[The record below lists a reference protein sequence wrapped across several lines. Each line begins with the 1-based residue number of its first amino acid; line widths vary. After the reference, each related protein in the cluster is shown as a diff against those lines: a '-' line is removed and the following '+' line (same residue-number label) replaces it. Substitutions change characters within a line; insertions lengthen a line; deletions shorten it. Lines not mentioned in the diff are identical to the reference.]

1 MKIIFLI
8 LGLCFFCLEAN
19 AEAGICVN
27 TGQIAVGLE
36 NSEMWIGLSK
46 HMSITAAEGD
56 FKGFCEWNRMDRA
69 TGSLSR
75 KSGSGVNRDKSMT
88 EYRMKKI
95 EGNRDQAASALL
107 DSDDDFISLADP
119 WMTSMM
125 GHPDLKERSG
135 LGSHF
140 QRVCMI
146 KLGCRSSLLKAFK
159 DKDLRGNSFIP
170 SYKTKGPLNVS
181 QAEIIG
187 ACGFLNP
194 MATISCASASNK
206 LIKWVEIHE
215 HKKTQ
220 ITAVPLIKETL
231 ADERLTP
238 ALHRTVIKLY
248 ERFENGQ
255 IEKEASIFS
264 DLTEELKK
272 EGLSDEESKKQA
284 VKILGAISS
293 GGPNFARRI
302 DFEEVA
308 SFPNSCRDGKS
319 CNLNGIFMQALAEGM
334 PHADTLMMQAGHPS
348 VYSLPAGAGF
358 PCDIGKSYHFW
369 ATAAWTDRL
378 MDEGYSAS
386 AARAAVYASHL
397 GYHLRDGGDLRS
409 NSLLAIPRYGSV
421 ENGIRLDLNL
431 AAAGTSFGA
440 KLTSSGPVSLKMK
453 EGFLETL
460 KEGNTSEATDSQV
473 PFERSPSNVYE
484 WTNRVSAKTAFGF
497 YP

>member
-1 MKIIFLI
+1 MKIIFIL
-8 LGLCFFCLEAN
+8 LGLCFLCLEAKAQGN
-19 AEAGICVN
+19 ICVN

-75 KSGSGVNRDKSMT
+75 KGGEAARIESMT

-95 EGNRDQAASALL
+95 EGDRDQAASALL
-107 DSDDDFISLADP
+107 GTEDNFMSLADP

-125 GHPDLKERSG
+125 GHPELKARSG
-135 LGSHF
+135 HGTFF
-140 QRVCMI
+140 QRVCMV
-146 KLGCRSSLLKAFK
+146 KEGCRSSLIKAFK
-159 DKDLRGNSFIP
+159 DKDLRGNYFIP
-170 SYKTKGPLNVS
+170 DYKTKGPINVS
-181 QAEIIG
+181 QTEIIG

-194 MATISCASASNK
+194 LATISCASASNK
-206 LIKWVEIHE
+206 LIKWVEIHQ
-215 HKKTQ
+215 HKNTQ

-248 ERFENGQ
+248 ERFETGK

-272 EGLSDEESKKQA
+272 EGLSSEEAKKQA

-302 DFEEVA
+302 NFDEVA
-308 SFPNSCRDGKS
+308 SFPDSCRDGKS

-386 AARAAVYASHL
+386 AARAAVYSSHL
-397 GYHLRDGGDLRS
+397 GYHLRDAQDIRS
-409 NSLLAIPRYGSV
+409 NSLLSMPRYGSV

-431 AAAGTSFGA
+431 AAAGTSFA
-440 KLTSSGPVSLKMK
+440 ANLTSDAPVSLKMK

-460 KEGNTSEATDSQV
+460 KDGNTNEATDSQV